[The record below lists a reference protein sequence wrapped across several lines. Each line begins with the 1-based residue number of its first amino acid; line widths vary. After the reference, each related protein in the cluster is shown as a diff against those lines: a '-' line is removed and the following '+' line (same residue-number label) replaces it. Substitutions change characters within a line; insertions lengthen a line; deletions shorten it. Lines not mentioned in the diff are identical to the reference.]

1 MTKYLRGVVEEAG
14 ASGVVPL
21 NYLRPRPERRT
32 VTDVVQGDGPYEYV
46 AIEGFKRMSAQVT
59 VDGCEAKLS
68 LEVTNGD
75 PGDEDTPWH
84 ALDDSGTLDGSGDAA
99 SDMLHGTDLAYR
111 YARVSWNSG
120 SADPTI
126 TVEFVANC

>member
-32 VTDVVQGDGPYEYV
+32 VTDVAQGDGPYEYV

-59 VDGCEAKLS
+59 VDGGEAKLS

-84 ALDDSGTLDGSGDAA
+84 ALDASDTLDGTVDAA

-111 YARVSWNSG
+111 YARVSWASG
-120 SADPTI
+120 SGDPTI